1 MKRFSI
7 SILSAVAAWGIATPL
22 LAQPRTISDRQ
33 AALATV
39 EITPYDLVTAA
50 YQGQFVEQGIPSGS
64 RLLTATR
71 LNQIDAKDLVQSAID
86 VGRLS
91 EATAGDRGYLNRVNS
106 TLVHLSRT

>member
-7 SILSAVAAWGIATPL
+7 FILSAVAAWGIATPL
-22 LAQPRTISDRQ
+22 PAQPRTISDRQ
-33 AALATV
+33 ISLV

-64 RLLTATR
+64 RFLTATR
-71 LNQIDAKDLVQSAID
+71 LNQIDAEDLVQGAID
-86 VGRLS
+86 AGRLS
-91 EATAGDRGYLNRVNS
+91 EAIGGDRGYLYRVNS